1 MEERVKKQ
9 VRSADSTPKH
19 RKKTKAESSEEEISG
34 GAKRQ
39 MEEFTLLRP
48 HMGVNEKKTQS
59 TVRSGWRRSRL

>member
-48 HMGVNEKKTQS
+48 HMGGE
-59 TVRSGWRRSRL
+59 